1 MVALTTL
8 LIPIGML
15 ASANIEKPKAF
26 TFWMLVL
33 EASVIG
39 VFLALDTI
47 VFFVFFELV
56 LVPMYFLIAGWG
68 HGNRRYAATKFFLY
82 TMAGSA
88 FLFVGLL
95 SVAFLHQQRDRQP
108 HLRRARAH
116 RVGVDRVVDVA
127 RRPPSGC
134 SSRSRSASR
143 SRCRS
148 CPFHTWLPDAHTDAP
163 TAGSVVLA
171 GVMLKMGTYG
181 FLRFAIPMFPQAA
194 VDLAPI
200 LLVLAVIG
208 ITYGAIVAAMQPNL
222 KRIIAYSSVA
232 HLGFVV
238 LGTFA
243 FTSQGISGGLFTM
256 LSHGLTTGALFLL
269 VGMLYDRRHTYEL
282 SEFRGLWKAVPVF
295 GGLFVAATFASI
307 GLPGFSGFV
316 GEFLA
321 LLGAFLTSRWYA
333 VVAATGV
340 ILAAVY
346 LLWAVQRAFTGEPD
360 EKNAATRDI
369 GFREI
374 CTVVPLLGLSLF
386 LGFYP
391 KPVLD
396 RVEPSVA
403 ALVHAGRDA
412 LRLQGRRRSTWPG
425 STASSTTNG
434 REHQSDTCR
443 RRAVLP
449 RSLRRR
455 SRANDRP
462 ARSHGE
468 IKTPSID
475 WFAIAPEIA
484 LFSAALVIVLG
495 RSLIR
500 HDPRVH
506 EASLLT
512 AIVGVVCAG
521 VFTFVQWTFVD
532 NDGPY
537 QALLTMRGPN
547 QVGMVA
553 VDGFAVFAKTVVL
566 IATLLALLLSS
577 SYLKREQLE
586 GPEYFAL
593 DVVLG
598 HRHDADDVGQRPHHD
613 LPVARDPLDR
623 ALRARRVRPAPADV
637 AGSGAQVLPARLVL
651 VGGVP
656 LRRRARLRRD
666 GNHEP
671 HRHRRFPRDH
681 HLAPRRRAAP
691 RASRS

>member
-1 MVALTTL
+1 MIGAVAVAAVSHESGVGFPLLTTMILLPGVGAVLTLLIPDRRPELTRVVGYVISAATLGLAVYLLIQFDTGHSGYQFVSSHSWMQALGIRWLVGVDGISLFMVALTTL

-15 ASANIEKPKAF
+15 ASANLEKPKAF

-33 EASVIG
+33 EMSVIG

-82 TMAGSA
+82 TMTGSA

-95 SVAFLHQQRDRQP
+95 SVAFLHQHATG
-108 HLRRARAH
+108 HLTFDV
-116 RVGVDRVVDVA
+116 RVLTAWSSTASSMSLTTAKWLFVA
-127 RRPPSGC
+127 FAIGFAVKVPIV
-134 SSRSRSASR
+134 
-143 SRCRS
+143 
-148 CPFHTWLPDAHTDAP
+148 PFHTWLPDAHTDAP

-200 LLVLAVIG
+200 LLVLAAIG

-243 FTSQGISGGLFTM
+243 LTSQGISGGLFTM

-295 GGLFVAATFASI
+295 GGLFIAATFASI

-321 LLGAFLTSRWYA
+321 LLGAFLSSRWYA
-333 VVAATGV
+333 VFAATGV

-346 LLWAVQRAFTGEPD
+346 MLWAVQRAFTGEPD
-360 EKNAATRDI
+360 EKNSATRDI
-369 GFREI
+369 GFREL
-374 CTVVPLLGLSLF
+374 CTVAPLLGLSLF

-403 ALVHAGRDA
+403 ALVKQVETHSDFKTPVINVAGKFCVVDA
-412 LRLQGRRRSTWPG
+412 D
-425 STASSTTNG
+425 G
-434 REHQSDTCR
+434 REHPSDT
-443 RRAVLP
+443 
-449 RSLRRR
+449 
-455 SRANDRP
+455 
-462 ARSHGE
+462 
-468 IKTPSID
+468 
-475 WFAIAPEIA
+475 
-484 LFSAALVIVLG
+484 
-495 RSLIR
+495 
-500 HDPRVH
+500 
-506 EASLLT
+506 
-512 AIVGVVCAG
+512 AG
-521 VFTFVQWTFVD
+521 
-532 NDGPY
+532 GGLY
-537 QALLTMRGPN
+537 YRGPCEN
-547 QVGMVA
+547 G
-553 VDGFAVFAKTVVL
+553 
-566 IATLLALLLSS
+566 
-577 SYLKREQLE
+577 
-586 GPEYFAL
+586 
-593 DVVLG
+593 
-598 HRHDADDVGQRPHHD
+598 
-613 LPVARDPLDR
+613 ARK
-623 ALRARRVRPAPADV
+623 
-637 AGSGAQVLPARLVL
+637 
-651 VGGVP
+651 
-656 LRRRARLRRD
+656 
-666 GNHEP
+666 
-671 HRHRRFPRDH
+671 
-681 HLAPRRRAAP
+681 
-691 RASRS
+691 